1 MKKHFFNVTFTAL
14 ITMAILLVIS
24 FALPCLATQ
33 ADASDPICW
42 GVFVGVS
49 DYSTNPDLVYAD
61 DDAQGLY
68 AALSPVWGASH
79 TKLLVDSV
87 ATRTTILNAISW
99 MASNARPQDTV
110 TFTFSGLGVAPGSIC
125 PSDFIAPS
133 GGITTTQL
141 ANAFAAVK
149 AQKILIILDC
159 NYSGKFRISLSKE
172 GRVLMLSCGAGE
184 KSIESPQY
192 QHGVFTYFI
201 LEALGH
207 FDTYD
212 ANHDYELSAEE
223 IAPYANDMTT
233 NVSNLQHPILE
244 DQVSGQLPLIAEF
257 VFSLNDNL
265 PAGTTILT
273 LDGVDYLSTPGAQF
287 WVPGC
292 THTMTVPDIVYV
304 NNSARYIFTGWEYDS
319 ISPTRIISKGSYS
332 TSYRLEYLFI
342 VTSPYGEATG
352 TGWYNSGSTADFSVT
367 PSIETSNTRRYFTSW
382 SGDFTSASPA
392 ASLNM
397 DAPKTVTANWRTEY
411 LLTLHS
417 AYNTPI
423 GAGWYAEGA
432 TANISIEPEQGSL
445 TRQIFDGWGG
455 DITSTASSAT
465 VIMDS
470 PKTITAHWHA
480 DSSNLN
486 MLIVIIV
493 VVAAVL
499 IVGVVLVIILIRRK
513 KTTPPPTVAASPS
526 QPPPPPPAPLPPPP
540 TATSRLRAVAKRP
553 PKTAAR
559 PRAVAKRPP
568 KTATRSHTVV
578 KRSPTAT
585 PRPPV
590 KVTRRRTTKRTKKS

>member
-1 MKKHFFNVTFTAL
+1 MKKHLFHVTFTAL
-14 ITMAILLVIS
+14 ITMALLLVIS
-24 FALPCLATQ
+24 LALPCLATQ
-33 ADASDPICW
+33 SDVSDPICW

-49 DYSTNPDLVYAD
+49 DYSINPDLVYAD

-87 ATRTTILNAISW
+87 ATRTAILNAINW
-99 MASNARPQDTV
+99 MATNARPQDTL
-110 TFTFSGLGVAPGSIC
+110 TFSFSGLGVAPGSIC

-133 GGITTTQL
+133 GGITTTEL

-184 KSIESPQY
+184 KSIESSQY
-192 QHGVFTYFI
+192 QHGVFTHFI
-201 LEALGH
+201 LEALNH

-212 ANHDYELSAEE
+212 ANHNYELSAEE
-223 IAPYANDMTT
+223 IASYANGMTT

-244 DQVSGQLPLIAEF
+244 DQVSGQLPLITKF

-273 LDGVDYLSTPGAQF
+273 LDDVDYLSPPGAQF

-304 NNSARYIFTGWEYDS
+304 DNSARYIFMGWEDDS
-319 ISPTRIISKGSYS
+319 TLPARIISKGLYS
-332 TSYRLEYLFI
+332 TNYRLEYLFI

-352 TGWYNSGSTADFSVT
+352 TGWYISGSTVDFSVT
-367 PSIETSNTRRYFTSW
+367 SSIETPNTRRYFTSW
-382 SGDFTSASPA
+382 SGDSTGTSPA
-392 ASLNM
+392 ASMYM
-397 DAPKTVTANWRTEY
+397 DAPKTVNANWRTEY

-417 AYNTPI
+417 AYNTPS
-423 GAGWYAEGA
+423 GAGWYAAGA
-432 TANISIEPEQGSL
+432 TANISIEPNQGSL

-455 DITSTASSAT
+455 DISSTVSSAT

-470 PKTITAHWHA
+470 PKTITARWHT
-480 DSSNLN
+480 DNSSLN
-486 MLIVIIV
+486 MLIVVIV

-499 IVGVVLVIILIRRK
+499 VVGVVLVIILLRRK
-513 KTTPPPTVAASPS
+513 KTTPPPTAATLPS
-526 QPPPPPPAPLPPPP
+526 QPPPPPPAPLPPA
-540 TATSRLRAVAKRP
+540 ATPRPRAAAKRP

-559 PRAVAKRPP
+559 PRVAVKRPP
-568 KTATRSHTVV
+568 KTTKRPRAAA
-578 KRSPTAT
+578 KRSPSAT
-585 PRPPV
+585 PRPPA
-590 KVTRRRTTKRTKKS
+590 KDKRRRTTKRKKKS